1 MTRALRTRAFHRG
14 TSLVEAMAATAA
26 LLFGMLGLL
35 SADLV
40 SFQQNAYAV
49 KQNQATALARDI
61 ADAVS
66 RWNYADTRLANNA
79 GNDDRVLESGAS
91 STEPDWSVYELDM
104 AAASGTGALNPTRV
118 LDTTAF
124 RRHVALRPL
133 RDGTTQLGLLVSA
146 VVSWPEGGRWRQVV
160 LHTMVYDPAG
170 NSAPVPGL

>member
-1 MTRALRTRAFHRG
+1 
-14 TSLVEAMAATAA
+14 MAATAA

-35 SADLV
+35 SANLV

-61 ADAVS
+61 ADTVS
-66 RWNYADTRLANNA
+66 RWNYSDTRLTNNTA
-79 GNDDRVLESGAS
+79 NDDRVLESGAFTS
-91 STEPDWSVYELDM
+91 EPDWTAYELDM
-104 AAASGTGALNPTRV
+104 AAVTGTSFSPNRM
-118 LDTTAF
+118 LDTSAF

-170 NSAPVPGL
+170 NNAPVPGL